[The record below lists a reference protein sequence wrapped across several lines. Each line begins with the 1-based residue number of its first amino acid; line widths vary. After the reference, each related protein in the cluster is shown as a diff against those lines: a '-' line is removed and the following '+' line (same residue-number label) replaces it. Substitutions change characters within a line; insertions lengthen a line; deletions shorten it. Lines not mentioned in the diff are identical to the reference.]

1 MPILGANSPEQ
12 FRLLEFINTE
22 GFKKGP
28 EWEIASI
35 DYLAEYIRDLERYIR
50 NLADIEDIFTIKD
63 IFGNLC
69 CTRILRFVQKNIEI
83 NKSILKT
90 SLILI

>member
-1 MPILGANSPEQ
+1 LGANSPEQ

-35 DYLAEYIRDLERYIR
+35 DYLAKYIRDLYRFIR
-50 NLADIEDIFTIKD
+50 NLMIYDIMRDIPNGSFRNSD
-63 IFGNLC
+63 
-69 CTRILRFVQKNIEI
+69 VYKNIEI
-83 NKSILKT
+83 CTEEYRNK
-90 SLILI
+90 

>member
-12 FRLLEFINTE
+12 FRLLEFINAE

-35 DYLAEYIRDLERYIR
+35 DYLAQYIRDLDKFIRNPVIYYNRYILNSSFR
-50 NLADIEDIFTIKD
+50 NL
-63 IFGNLC
+63 N
-69 CTRILRFVQKNIEI
+69 VYKNIEI
-83 NKSILKT
+83 CTEEYRNK
-90 SLILI
+90 